1 MKFLHYLSL
10 KSRVAKSIFLACL
23 LFLLQGCLVHWISD
37 TNTRLQLF
45 NRTPGLLTQLQ
56 IVSQDS
62 SFADLVW
69 ISDTI
74 QPGNRSLVIEKE
86 LVGKFHFRIQYRPV
100 DCLQDSCW
108 QWRDLGNR
116 DVAGGSLVWHIRE
129 VENELTMDL
138 K

>member
-1 MKFLHYLSL
+1 VDFLILWTIQ
-10 KSRVAKSIFLACL
+10 SRAAKAVVFAWMV
-23 LFLLQGCLVHWISD
+23 FLLQGCLVHWISD

-45 NRTPGLLTQLQ
+45 NRTSGLLAQLQ

-62 SFADLVW
+62 NFADLVW

-74 QPGNRSLVIEKE
+74 QPGDRSLVIEKE
-86 LVGKFHFRIQYRPV
+86 LVGKFHFRVQYRPV

-108 QWRDLGNR
+108 QWRDLGKR